1 MGARQLSGSLA
12 DLWPETANHLARS
25 AGRGLEN
32 DHSRTRNAFAQWQ
45 HGSRPGKVCASTK
58 DLHTLASTN
67 PVTGRLFTSQ
77 KEVTLDTNGYYI
89 PGHAPLVKER

>member
-58 DLHTLASTN
+58 TSSTLASTN

-77 KEVTLDTNGYYI
+77 KSDVGYEWI
-89 PGHAPLVKER
+89 LTGHAPLAKGR

>member
-58 DLHTLASTN
+58 TSSTLTSTN
-67 PVTGRLFTSQ
+67 QLLV
-77 KEVTLDTNGYYI
+77 KKVTLKRDGSKQGTRR
-89 PGHAPLVKER
+89 L

>member
-58 DLHTLASTN
+58 TSSTLASTTQL
-67 PVTGRLFTSQ
+67 PVNFLLV
-77 KEVTLDTNGYYI
+77 KKVTLDRDGSKQGTRR
-89 PGHAPLVKER
+89 L

>member
-32 DHSRTRNAFAQWQ
+32 DHSRTRNALAQWCSTGVVQ
-45 HGSRPGKVCASTK
+45 ARCAPSTRPP
-58 DLHTLASTN
+58 LASLTQL
-67 PVTGRLFTSQ
+67 PVDFLLV
-77 KEVTLDTNGYYI
+77 KKVTLDRDGSKQGT
-89 PGHAPLVKER
+89 RRW